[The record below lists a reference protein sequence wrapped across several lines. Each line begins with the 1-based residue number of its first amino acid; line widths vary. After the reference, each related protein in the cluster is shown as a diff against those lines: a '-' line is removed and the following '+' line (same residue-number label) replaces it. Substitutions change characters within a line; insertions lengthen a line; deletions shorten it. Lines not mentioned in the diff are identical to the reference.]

1 MIGTFKNPP
10 PGTLVSKPVS
20 DSRLSLGQVVHD
32 LQDPVARSN
41 FRVVV
46 IKPSVVEQL
55 DLSAPDTARRWRFT
69 FAGEQGPTSSDS
81 GEMIGDWLREELW
94 P

>member
-1 MIGTFKNPP
+1 M
-10 PGTLVSKPVS
+10 
-20 DSRLSLGQVVHD
+20 LGQTVHD
-32 LQDPVARSN
+32 LEDPIARSN
-41 FRVVV
+41 FRVIV

-69 FAGEQGPTSSDS
+69 FKGEQVKPESEA
-81 GEMIGDWLREELW
+81 GEMIGEWLREELW